1 MVHSML
7 PDEPKAGLPLFPA
20 LIVIAASIPFTF
32 AENLPVGGSFS
43 TQECSD
49 RVLYTVQPVWPRHAE
64 YPKTGCSVSVRIKVL
79 PSGKIEVPQY
89 SSDVDYE
96 SLRPEMQAEPADC
109 SNRFINPTLKS
120 LKKAKFAVSDETYYC
135 TYTYRYLLTD

>member
-1 MVHSML
+1 ML
-7 PDEPKAGLPLFPA
+7 PDEPNVGLPLFPA
-20 LIVIAASIPFTF
+20 LIVIAASIPFAF

-49 RVLYTVQPVWPRHAE
+49 SVLYTVRPFWPRHAE

-79 PSGKIEVPQY
+79 PSGKIEVTQY
-89 SSDVDYE
+89 SAGVDYK
-96 SLRPEMQAEPADC
+96 SLRPVIQTEPAVC
-109 SNRFINPTLKS
+109 SNGFINPTLKA
-120 LKKAKFAVSDETYYC
+120 LKKAQFAVSDEAYHC